1 MNQRAKT
8 IVFWTVLLVVAALLF
23 AVVRSRP
30 TPLKTTYSQFLAQVQ
45 SGEVVKATIDNAHS
59 GANPVEYS
67 LKDGTHLESVLPA
80 NYRDALDAMQQ
91 KLVNVEIEAGPQ
103 WPRFVANS
111 APFLIL
117 MGFWFF
123 ALWQMRRR
131 DAGSDSRPRPL

>member
-30 TPLKTTYSQFLAQVQ
+30 TPVKATYSQFLSQVQ
-45 SGEVVKATIDNAHS
+45 SGEVLKATIGNTHS
-59 GANPVEYS
+59 GPNPVEYS

-80 NYRDALDAMQQ
+80 NYRDALNAMQQ
-91 KLVNVEIEAGPQ
+91 KLVNIEIEDGSQ
-103 WPRFVANS
+103 WPRFAANS
-111 APFLIL
+111 SPFLIL
-117 MGFWFF
+117 MGFWLF

-131 DAGSDSRPRPL
+131 DAK

>member
-1 MNQRAKT
+1 MNQPART

-30 TPLKTTYSQFLAQVQ
+30 MPLKATYSQFLSQVQ
-45 SGEVVKATIDNAHS
+45 SGEVLKATINNAHP
-59 GANPVEYS
+59 GASPVEYS
-67 LKDGTHLESVLPA
+67 LKDGTRLESVLPA
-80 NYRDALDAMQQ
+80 NYRDALNAMQQ

-103 WPRFVANS
+103 WPRFVGNS

-123 ALWQMRRR
+123 ALSQMKRRG
-131 DAGSDSRPRPL
+131 A